1 MDLKQ
6 KLESLEKS
14 KPKLSAKIEEKLK
27 QHYLKQLDSQKEAF
41 ELVAKQQQDR
51 IVSLESSYKSLEDEF
66 RAALTY
72 EAKRYSDVVKNLEQ
86 ATKECQ
92 EAKTALSKSE
102 STNERN
108 QALIVELNQL
118 IKEQK
123 TRLAGLVQFRKEKQ
137 EDVHKRN
144 AQLTETIAEID
155 SLKEQ
160 LVLAKKENASYEHK
174 LKTALA
180 ELNTLKRERHGWQ
193 HKLTEQKNFLLNEN
207 ARVEA
212 EAKQM
217 RSERDHLAENYAKEA
232 DSCKIKA
239 KIIDDQTETIRKLKN
254 AILERDDMVRKTRE
268 EALESQKSLEKQLSD
283 EMDLNNE
290 LRIKLGGMKIFK
302 VMF

>member
-1 MDLKQ
+1 M
-6 KLESLEKS
+6 
-14 KPKLSAKIEEKLK
+14 
-27 QHYLKQLDSQKEAF
+27 DSQKEAF

-66 RAALTY
+66 RAALSY

-86 ATKECQ
+86 VTKECQ
-92 EAKTALSKSE
+92 EAKTTLSKSE

-144 AQLTETIAEID
+144 AQFTEAIAEID
-155 SLKEQ
+155 NLKEQ
-160 LVLAKKENASYEHK
+160 LVLAKKENASSEHK

-193 HKLTEQKNFLLNEN
+193 HKLAEQN

-217 RSERDHLAENYAKEA
+217 RSERDHLAESYAKEA

-302 VMF
+302 MMF